1 METELT
7 ISIGGL
13 PPLSARGCEQELTP
27 IIQGEFHRTI
37 NGDLIYLGDN
47 THTKYKSTVTCND
60 KTAIAT
66 DGLHRGS
73 EIKLG
78 CIQRLWQKIE
88 TDQPDVMLDKLAMLD
103 SIYALDSDN
112 NPIGIIEAIDHQLI
126 KLETPHKGGFI
137 CYRPLLNMR
146 VIQYH
151 LKTNEW
157 GIKVGWQIECEE
169 I

>member
-37 NGDLIYLGDN
+37 NGDLIYLGEN
-47 THTKYKSTVTCND
+47 FHTKYKSTVTCND

-88 TDQPDVMLDKLAMLD
+88 PDQIELNLDKLPVPE
-103 SIYALDSDN
+103 SICALDKDN
-112 NPIGIIEAIDHQLI
+112 NPIPI
-126 KLETPHKGGFI
+126 KFADKHLVTLETPHQGGFI
-137 CYRPLLNMR
+137 CYRPLLSMR
-146 VIQYH
+146 VIGYN
-151 LKTNEW
+151 LRTNEW

>member
-13 PPLSARGCEQELTP
+13 PPLAAQGCEQELTP
-27 IIQGEFHRTI
+27 IMQGEFHRTI
-37 NGDLIYLGDN
+37 NGDLIYLGED
-47 THTKYKSTVTCND
+47 THTKYKSIVTCND

-88 TDQPDVMLDKLAMLD
+88 TDQTNVILDKFPVYE
-103 SIYALDSDN
+103 SIVALDKNN
-112 NPIGIIEAIDHQLI
+112 NPIAIKNIE
-126 KLETPHKGGFI
+126 KNFVTLENSHSGGFV
-137 CYRPLLNMR
+137 CYRPLLSMR